1 MGRTL
6 NTDSRTRGVARRR
19 PGLHSLAALLVALA
33 LAAGAIGSPL
43 GTVAANQRDQATLV
57 FGAPSQLDPALE
69 GDVDSARVT
78 AQLFESLT
86 AVDPGLSVRPA
97 LAASWNELDGDRRI
111 VFRIRDGLT
120 FSDGTPLRAEDV
132 VRSWL
137 RIIDPAHPSPLAS
150 LMTDVVGADAYL
162 RGTSSD
168 PASVGLRAT
177 GLDVEVR
184 LTRPAADFP
193 AMVASPTFGIVPPG
207 VGKRADA
214 LQPGAGFVA
223 SGAYVLSAVTTDEL
237 TLTANRHYWAGVP
250 ALRVIYLKTALGGSS
265 AVDAFAS
272 DAVDYISIGD
282 ADAGWIRY
290 DPTLGPSLR
299 TVASLGVTYYGFD
312 TRRAPFEDAR
322 VRHAFATAVDWKR
335 IVALGSGGS
344 EIPATSMVPPGIPGR
359 SDRDFSPAHDPA
371 GARADLA
378 AAGYPGG
385 NGFPE
390 VTLVTGGSVYDQ
402 AIPRAIAADLAREL
416 GISVQLESIDFGAY
430 FDRLASDPPAFWSLS
445 WVADYPGPNDFLGL
459 LLGSGST
466 GNYGHWSSPEFDTA
480 IALAGAAPDAAAAR
494 AGYDDAESIVQRDAP
509 VIPVSYGA
517 GYALSRGGLLGA
529 AENGLGILRLAGL
542 AWANP

>member
-1 MGRTL
+1 MG
-6 NTDSRTRGVARRR
+6 
-19 PGLHSLAALLVALA
+19 AA
-33 LAAGAIGSPL
+33 
-43 GTVAANQRDQATLV
+43 AANQRDEATLV
-57 FGAPSQLDPALE
+57 FGMPSQLDPALE
-69 GDVDSARVT
+69 GDVGSARVT

-86 AVDPGLSVRPA
+86 GIDPGLNVRPA
-97 LAASWNELDGDRRI
+97 LAASWSMTDGGRRI

-137 RIIDPAHPSPLAS
+137 RILDPAHPSPLAS
-150 LMTDVVGADAYL
+150 LLTDVVGADAYT

-193 AMVASPTFGIVPPG
+193 AIVASPTFGIVPPG
-207 VGKRADA
+207 VGTRADA
-214 LQPGAGFVA
+214 LRPGAAFVA

-237 TLTANRHYWAGVP
+237 TLSANAHYWAGVP
-250 ALRVIYLKTALGGSS
+250 TLHTIHLKTTLGG
-265 AVDAFAS
+265 ANPVDAFAS
-272 DAVDYISIGD
+272 GTVDYTPVGD

-290 DPTLGPSLR
+290 DATLGPSLR

-312 TRRAPFEDAR
+312 TRRAPFDNVR

-335 IVALGSGGS
+335 IVTLGSGGS
-344 EIPATSMVPPGIPGR
+344 DIPATSMVPPAIPGR
-359 SDRDFSPAHDPA
+359 SDRDFSPAYDPA
-371 GARADLA
+371 GARADLV

-385 NGFPE
+385 AGFPE
-390 VTLVTGGSVYDQ
+390 VTMVTGGSAYDQ
-402 AIPRAIAADLAREL
+402 AIPRAIATDLAREL
-416 GISVQLESIDFGAY
+416 GIKVQLESIDFGAY
-430 FDRLASDPPAFWSLS
+430 FDRLSSDPPAFWSLS

-466 GNYGHWSSPEFDTA
+466 SNYGHWSSPEFDSA
-480 IALAGAAPDAAAAR
+480 IARALAAPDAAAAR
-494 AGYDDAESIVQRDAP
+494 AAYDDAESVVQRDAP
-509 VIPVSYGA
+509 VVPVSYSA

-529 AENGLGILRLAGL
+529 VENGLGILRLAGL